1 MPKTIS
7 DIRKEYPK
15 AYENVSDIE
24 LADALYNKYYSDKLD
39 QNSFYEQVF
48 PNIAA
53 KRVSEDIISPDDEFN
68 ENYDFKSTPL
78 PFKPTTA
85 EIAREAGVLTNDP
98 ANSSARFG
106 ASLGYDESQKALAI
120 KNTLSKLYGQDI
132 DVRKGRT
139 GELEYFNPVKKQY
152 ALVDAPGIDLGDFA
166 DLGGDAMVVI
176 PDIVATIGV
185 GYATGGVGAIPSG
198 AVAAAA
204 GEYTR
209 LKLGQKLYGINQDLT
224 DEQLWNSV
232 YKTGAISLAGGTAGL
247 VGARVIKGVNNII
260 KGRVV
265 TDDAVKV
272 LNDTVNADEVA
283 TQINNTLDKA
293 KIKSKLKFT
302 LAQSIDDA
310 DMLAT
315 QQSFENVKRL
325 GYMDEFREFGREQAK
340 SLNDYFSVLKSGFN
354 TSSPANPISQFDT
367 GVLIQNV
374 VKKRN
379 EPLVK
384 SIIQKQQQSEDLLT
398 KSIFRLPDGNKK
410 ITGVEARSIIN
421 DLGKTY
427 KEQVDQAAKSL
438 DNAIGID
445 AIKTDKIADAI
456 SKLSAKEK
464 SSFLNTAKVEG
475 LFKPEIFE
483 QLSKKD
489 GFVTLSGARETMQ
502 GIGKKIRDQ
511 EIGSVTGETLEI
523 GKLKSLQKAFTQQ
536 IKNDAGTEYLDE
548 LQKFND
554 LVITNKQ
561 LLNNDTISKL
571 TAIDKNKVLKIS
583 NEDIFA
589 ETFKRGIGSGKTARE
604 VYDVISQSP
613 DALKAYK
620 NSIYDF
626 YKSKVLDQ
634 SGKPN
639 LARHNTFIKDYEAPL
654 KQFFN
659 DAELSKIKRIGG
671 LKTYIDNLDKLRKKT
686 ADELIKSFEGK
697 LENLSPGEIFN
708 KIYKPNNIGEI
719 RKLKNILK
727 NDPEVFR
734 AFQRNVLTDLNE
746 RVMTN
751 SDRLGM
757 KMINARAFD
766 SYLNGIGGER
776 GYKMALKEVFDNEFI
791 NNLDVLNKALQISA
805 RKAPSRAA
813 EGVFGSAFSDIIRA
827 RLGQF
832 TTAGRLFTAVRRI
845 YKKASERV
853 IANALLNPQSL
864 KELVELKKL
873 KPNTERAAII
883 LGKLGGSIFT
893 TN

>member
-1 MPKTIS
+1 MPKTIA
-7 DIRKEYPK
+7 DIRKEYPN
-15 AYENVSDIE
+15 AYQNVSDIE
-24 LADALYNKYYSDKLD
+24 LADAIYNKYYSDKLD
-39 QNSFYEQVF
+39 QNSFYEQMF

-68 ENYDFKSTPL
+68 ENYNFKSTPL

-98 ANSSARFG
+98 ATSSARFG

-166 DLGGDAMVVI
+166 DLGGDALVVI
-176 PDIVATIGV
+176 PDLAATIGV
-185 GYATGGVGAIPSG
+185 GVATGGTFAIPSG

-204 GEYTR
+204 GEYAR
-209 LKLGQKLYGINQDLT
+209 LKLGQKLYGINKDLT

-232 YKTGAISLAGGTAGL
+232 SKTGAISLAGGTAGL
-247 VGARVIKGVNNII
+247 VGARVIKGVNNLI

-293 KIKSKLKFT
+293 KINSKLKFT
-302 LAQSIDDA
+302 LAQSVDDA

-374 VKKRN
+374 VTKRN

-384 SIIQKQQQSEDLLT
+384 SIIQKQKQSEDLLT
-398 KSIFRLPDGNKK
+398 KSVFRLPDGNKK

-438 DNAIGID
+438 DDAIGVD
-445 AIKTDKIADAI
+445 AVRTDKISDAI
-456 SKLSAKEK
+456 AKLTTKEK

-489 GFVTLSGARETMQ
+489 GYVTLSGVRETMQ

-523 GKLKSLQKAFTQQ
+523 GKLKKLQSALSEQ
-536 IKNDAGTEYLDE
+536 IKKDAGTEYLDE

-554 LVITNKQ
+554 LVITNKR

-571 TAIDKNKVLKIS
+571 TAIDKNRVLKIAD
-583 NEDIFA
+583 EDVFA
-589 ETFKRGIGSGKTARE
+589 ETFKRGIGSGKVARE
-604 VYDVISQSP
+604 VYDVINQSP

-639 LARHNTFIKDYEAPL
+639 LARHNAFIKDYEAPL

-659 DAELSKIKRIGG
+659 DAELTKIKRIGG
-671 LKTYIDNLDKLRKKT
+671 LKTYIDNLDQLRKKT
-686 ADELIKSFEGK
+686 ANELVKSFEGK

-832 TTAGRLFTAVRRI
+832 TTAGRLFTAARRI

-883 LGKLGGSIFT
+883 LGKLGGSIFI